1 MSIIKAAHKNTTSE
15 TTHALL
21 LMRYCQFPSIAAL
34 MKSIVWHVG
43 KVTCSYAVVHTEV
56 RV

>member
-21 LMRYCQFPSIAAL
+21 VC
-34 MKSIVWHVG
+34 
-43 KVTCSYAVVHTEV
+43 C
-56 RV
+56 